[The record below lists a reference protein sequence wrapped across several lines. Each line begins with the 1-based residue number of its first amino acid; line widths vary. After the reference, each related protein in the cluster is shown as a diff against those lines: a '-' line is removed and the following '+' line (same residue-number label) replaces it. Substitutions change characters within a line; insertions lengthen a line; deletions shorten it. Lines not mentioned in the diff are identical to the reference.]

1 MKFTRQSL
9 YQLHCQNGLIH
20 DQNGNPFDAL
30 RYSQFKYGL
39 GNAAE
44 MYAQEMA
51 DFLGFTHSYWFE
63 ENIFGITSSA
73 FKAVPTASDSIA
85 NALLRFLEQK
95 NAEKQQNC
103 SIRKFK
109 IHRNLLFE
117 SDYGNLSHAER
128 QKLMQETDLEIENP
142 NFWANRKIIVVD
154 DIWITGSHENR
165 IRQLFASTKVSEVLF
180 IYVAE
185 VQGSISPTIEH
196 SLNHAWVQNLERL
209 KPFFENPNC
218 QLNARICKF
227 LLSYANL
234 SELKQFFEQLH
245 FLQLEQICEAI
256 KGDGY
261 DQMPVYDANFQILL
275 KALQDQKILV

>member
-20 DQNGNPFDAL
+20 DQHGNPFDAL

-44 MYAQEMA
+44 MYAKEMA
-51 DFLGFTHSYWFE
+51 DFISCTYPYWFS
-63 ENIFGITSSA
+63 ENILGITSSA
-73 FKAVPTASDSIA
+73 YKAVPTASDSIA
-85 NALLRFLEQK
+85 NALLSALEEK
-95 NAEKQQNC
+95 NAEKQHNC

-109 IHRNLLFE
+109 IHRNRLFE
-117 SDYGNLSHAER
+117 SDYGNLNHVER
-128 QKLMQETDLEIENP
+128 QKLMQQTDLEIENP

-196 SLNHAWVQNLERL
+196 SLNHAWVERLERL

-227 LLSYANL
+227 LLSYADL
-234 SELKQFFEQLH
+234 SELKQFFEALQDW
-245 FLQLEQICEAI
+245 QLEKVCQAI
-256 KGDGY
+256 QGDGY
-261 DQMPVYDANFQILL
+261 DQMPVYDANLKVLL
-275 KALQDQKILV
+275 SVLRGQKVLV